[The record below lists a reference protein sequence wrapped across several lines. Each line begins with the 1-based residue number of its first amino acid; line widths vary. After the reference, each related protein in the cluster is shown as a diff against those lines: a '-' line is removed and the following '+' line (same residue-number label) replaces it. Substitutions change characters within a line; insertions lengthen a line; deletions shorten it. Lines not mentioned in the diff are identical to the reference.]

1 VQVLP
6 PTTFRLMFGYH
17 DSSSWRAHGV
27 VPAHAEEYF
36 AGEAKCDLHLEC
48 FDDGITLE
56 LALTHRHAALDRATA
71 ADFFECYRDV
81 VNDLERFLDLQP
93 HEWPGPSD
101 GLAARILRD
110 SRGKSID
117 AALTQTVPDLFIEA
131 AARFADRAA
140 VWHAGEELSYADL
153 AARVDSLAARLS
165 NLAAAAAGPIAICM
179 PHQPGLLVALLACAQ
194 CGFPYVPL
202 DPAFPPMRIATIIG
216 QAGAR
221 LLLTGT
227 DTPTLALPADVVQLD
242 VTQSAGIVPV
252 APRKPP
258 VTPQS
263 LLYIIYT
270 SGSTGTP
277 KGVMVPQRGVVN
289 YLLWMQ
295 QRFGTGAA
303 TRVLA
308 KTSIS
313 FDISTWE
320 LLLPLIGGGCVVLGS
335 REDTE
340 SPESLA
346 RLIVAGGANVLQFV
360 PSGLGLFVEAGMLA
374 QVPSVRQ
381 LFCGGESLPRTLES
395 RVFETGYCGELYN
408 LYGPTEASIFMS
420 CHACDP
426 DSTHAAVPIGRPISN
441 SALYVLD
448 ERMRLVPP
456 NVTGDLYIGGAVLA
470 DGYWRDAQKTNDAF
484 IVAPPGMP
492 ESRLYRT
499 GDKGR
504 LLSDGSFDYLGRD
517 DQQVKVRGYRV
528 ELREIEQHLLAHPA
542 VQDAAAFTRHW
553 GENDVRLHAAVVA
566 RTDATLEGAELLA
579 WLKARLPAWMLPC
592 ALPRLAAL
600 PRLSNGKTDYHRLR
614 DLVEED
620 AEQARPTP
628 AMTSRDGIE
637 RTVATI
643 WQDVLGHSEFGAR
656 DSFFDA
662 GGHSM
667 LFLKVRELLRERL
680 RADFTIAELYKAPN
694 IAEMARTYREKI
706 GATAAAPFI
715 SQIRA
720 RIAKR
725 RSRLPQQGE

>member
-1 VQVLP
+1 
-6 PTTFRLMFGYH
+6 
-17 DSSSWRAHGV
+17 
-27 VPAHAEEYF
+27 
-36 AGEAKCDLHLEC
+36 
-48 FDDGITLE
+48 
-56 LALTHRHAALDRATA
+56 
-71 ADFFECYRDV
+71 
-81 VNDLERFLDLQP
+81 
-93 HEWPGPSD
+93 
-101 GLAARILRD
+101 
-110 SRGKSID
+110 
-117 AALTQTVPDLFIEA
+117 
-131 AARFADRAA
+131 
-140 VWHAGEELSYADL
+140 
-153 AARVDSLAARLS
+153 
-165 NLAAAAAGPIAICM
+165 
-179 PHQPGLLVALLACAQ
+179 
-194 CGFPYVPL
+194 
-202 DPAFPPMRIATIIG
+202 
-216 QAGAR
+216 
-221 LLLTGT
+221 
-227 DTPTLALPADVVQLD
+227 
-242 VTQSAGIVPV
+242 
-252 APRKPP
+252 
-258 VTPQS
+258 
-263 LLYIIYT
+263 
-270 SGSTGTP
+270 
-277 KGVMVPQRGVVN
+277 
-289 YLLWMQ
+289 
-295 QRFGTGAA
+295 
-303 TRVLA
+303 
-308 KTSIS
+308 
-313 FDISTWE
+313 
-320 LLLPLIGGGCVVLGS
+320 
-335 REDTE
+335 
-340 SPESLA
+340 
-346 RLIVAGGANVLQFV
+346 
-360 PSGLGLFVEAGMLA
+360 
-374 QVPSVRQ
+374 
-381 LFCGGESLPRTLES
+381 
-395 RVFETGYCGELYN
+395 
-408 LYGPTEASIFMS
+408 
-420 CHACDP
+420 
-426 DSTHAAVPIGRPISN
+426 
-441 SALYVLD
+441 
-448 ERMRLVPP
+448 
-456 NVTGDLYIGGAVLA
+456 
-470 DGYWRDAQKTNDAF
+470 
-484 IVAPPGMP
+484 MP

-553 GENDVRLHAAVVA
+553 GANDVRLHAAVVA